1 MSNTLTHKIFV
12 FPSARWIG
20 LVNFVLVALLC
31 WQLAHWTWVFLAPAQ
46 TRPTA
51 SQPIADVGHASETVR
66 SAHLFGLTREAHNT
80 EARAATALNLKL
92 NGVFAATGKMPAV
105 AIIKVENR
113 ADLPFMVG
121 DTVLPGVTLQQVRPD
136 HVVLRRSGVTERL
149 DLEQKAP
156 RLGAQVGTVQLNISS
171 DGAGKYSLAK
181 NELSKLLS
189 DPRQLANTG
198 KVRAVP
204 GQGVTVE
211 ETGAGSLID
220 KLGLQKGDV
229 IRSVNN
235 RPVEQAADLLQGY
248 REQLNQGGVI
258 KVQGTRSGQS
268 FEYNYTLR

>member
-1 MSNTLTHKIFV
+1 MAQKI
-12 FPSARWIG
+12 SALLRNRWTVLLNLA
-20 LVNFVLVALLC
+20 LVILLC

-51 SQPIADVGHASETVR
+51 SQSIADVGHASETVR
-66 SAHLFGLTREAHNT
+66 SAHLFGLTKVDHNAEAG
-80 EARAATALNLKL
+80 AATALNLKL

-105 AIIKVENR
+105 AIIKVETR

-121 DTVLPGVTLQQVRPD
+121 DTVLPGVSLQQVRPD
-136 HVVLRRSGVTERL
+136 HVILRRSGVTERL

-156 RLGAQVGTVQLNISS
+156 HLGAQVGAVQLNISS
-171 DGAGKYSLAK
+171 DGAGKYSLTK

-258 KVQGTRSGQS
+258 KVQGTRNGQS